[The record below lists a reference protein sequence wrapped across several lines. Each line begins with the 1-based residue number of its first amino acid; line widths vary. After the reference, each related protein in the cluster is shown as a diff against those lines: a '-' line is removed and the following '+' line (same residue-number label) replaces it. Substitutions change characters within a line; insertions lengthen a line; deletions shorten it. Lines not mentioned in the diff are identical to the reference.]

1 MATCSASL
9 SSIGLSG
16 LASGACAASPASA
29 CCRVYCARTGMA
41 LKRDWNV
48 GTSIRCS
55 ESFRDFPS
63 CANNP
68 SIERTSSSSTLNPPP
83 VPVPLPAPGRPAV
96 PGTAPPRNNAEAVSH
111 FPGVAPSVPPGAPP
125 PPPAPLPPPGPVPP
139 PTPPPPVPPDSH
151 KLEPPAAPLPGAPLL
166 PVPPPPVP
174 PPPDPPPLPKP
185 NPGPGPPGPCPG
197 PPIPPPPPLARI
209 LSAARIIC
217 SILLGSSKK
226 SLNLSP
232 AAPSTFCVS
241 CAATLMPA
249 TEASSATY
257 RISFTLMLVSPASAV
272 FNCSASEEG
281 LAFPLGKAR
290 TNRANCGCVRVGEK

>member
-1 MATCSASL
+1 LSSAKRIATCSASL

-16 LASGACAASPASA
+16 LASGACAASPANA
-29 CCRVYCARTGMA
+29 CCSVYCARTGMA

-48 GTSIRCS
+48 GTSMRCS
-55 ESFRDFPS
+55 ESLRDLPS

-83 VPVPLPAPGRPAV
+83 AVPAPT
-96 PGTAPPRNNAEAVSH
+96 PGTPATAPAPPACNIADAVRH
-111 FPGVAPSVPPGAPP
+111 FPSVGPSAPGAPTPPLAPVPP
-125 PPPAPLPPPGPVPP
+125 PPPPPTPLPSPTPPPPPPPPLPPVPVPPPAPVPP

-151 KLEPPAAPLPGAPLL
+151 KPEPPAAPPPGAPLPPL
-166 PVPPPPVP
+166 PV
-174 PPPDPPPLPKP
+174 PPPDPPPLPRP
-185 NPGPGPPGPCPG
+185 NPGPGVPEPCPG
-197 PPIPPPPPLARI
+197 PPIPPPPPPLARI

-217 SILLGSSKK
+217 SILFGSSKK

-249 TEASSATY
+249 TEASSAT
-257 RISFTLMLVSPASAV
+257 
-272 FNCSASEEG
+272 
-281 LAFPLGKAR
+281 
-290 TNRANCGCVRVGEK
+290 

>member
-16 LASGACAASPASA
+16 LASGACAASPANA
-29 CCRVYCARTGMA
+29 CCSVYCARTGMA

-48 GTSIRCS
+48 GTSMRCS
-55 ESFRDFPS
+55 ESFRDLPN

-68 SIERTSSSSTLNPPP
+68 SIERTSSSSTLNPPLVPVAVPDRLPAPPVAPLRNRAEAVNHFPGGATSVPPAAPAP
-83 VPVPLPAPGRPAV
+83 VPVP
-96 PGTAPPRNNAEAVSH
+96 
-111 FPGVAPSVPPGAPP
+111 
-125 PPPAPLPPPGPVPP
+125 APLPA
-139 PTPPPPVPPDSH
+139 PPPVPPTAPAPPA
-151 KLEPPAAPLPGAPLL
+151 PPAAPPPPVAPEPHKLRPPGALL
-166 PVPPPPVP
+166 PPVPLPPVP
-174 PPPDPPPLPKP
+174 PLPRP
-185 NPGPGPPGPCPG
+185 NPGPGPPEPCPG

-249 TEASSATY
+249 TEASSAT
-257 RISFTLMLVSPASAV
+257 
-272 FNCSASEEG
+272 
-281 LAFPLGKAR
+281 
-290 TNRANCGCVRVGEK
+290 